1 MGVESARHDA
11 IFQNNWGLQPNWC
24 YAYKIDCQFI
34 VLTLRM
40 MEVIHRP
47 VPC

>member
-34 VLTLRM
+34 VDSSDLDDGSD
-40 MEVIHRP
+40 P
-47 VPC
+47 